1 LSQEA
6 VLDLNFAPDKNKKI
20 TSLMKKADKATT
32 FKRTCGYLSDAE
44 LVEYLTMF
52 PNPEKLFKEV
62 PVVRKRREL
71 WNTDASDILANLFNS
86 DEKCYDL
93 FYFCP
98 GQSSNQE
105 RLLVTKSKKSEIF
118 CDILQKTS
126 VLINESVN
134 VTEAEVEDTDEVIFC
149 DILKNEPLEAEIEDD
164 YSEITFVENPQNNMD
179 SEDIKDDPLEQALN
193 DILGNDS

>member
-1 LSQEA
+1 
-6 VLDLNFAPDKNKKI
+6 
-20 TSLMKKADKATT
+20 
-32 FKRTCGYLSDAE
+32 
-44 LVEYLTMF
+44 
-52 PNPEKLFKEV
+52 
-62 PVVRKRREL
+62 
-71 WNTDASDILANLFNS
+71 
-86 DEKCYDL
+86 
-93 FYFCP
+93 
-98 GQSSNQE
+98 
-105 RLLVTKSKKSEIF
+105 VTKSKKSEIF